1 MPCPS
6 SLQSHG
12 SSLSQDW
19 EGFLPV
25 STVNQS
31 SQVLY
36 ELRYMQEAGSTTI
49 ESQILRATGM
59 CQWMTLSQNSY
70 VHIKKCEN
78 QIPKPNGYEN
88 F

>member
-1 MPCPS
+1 MS
-6 SLQSHG
+6 KFIQSHG

-19 EGFLPV
+19 EGFLSA
-25 STVNQS
+25 STVSQS

-49 ESQILRATGM
+49 ESQILIATGM

-78 QIPKPNGYEN
+78 QIPKPNKYGN